1 MAATLTMLRRRGMR
15 FPWPRFIALV
25 VLGVVWAAPV
35 VWMFLTSLKPE
46 KQIIRMPPHWLP
58 DNITDFTLEN
68 YRLVLFFPRGVD
80 LMASFMNSLMVAL
93 VGTIL
98 VVIVDVL
105 AGYALARLKF
115 PGRNVIFGMVVA
127 SMIVPGEIM
136 LIPNYIT
143 VWRFGWLNQFTA
155 LVLPAIAGGF
165 GVFLLRQFM
174 LGIPR
179 ELEEAAQLDGC
190 NSFRIL
196 ISVILPTARGAVATL
211 GIFTFLGFW
220 NDFTWPYLVI
230 NEATKMT
237 LPVALIQFKGDYFS
251 NYGQLMAGAA
261 VSALPAIIVFL
272 LAQRMIIQSIT
283 LTGIKG

>member
-1 MAATLTMLRRRGMR
+1 MAATLTTLQRRGMR

-25 VLGVVWAAPV
+25 VLGVLWAAPV

-46 KQIIRMPPHWLP
+46 KQIIRMPPRWLP
-58 DNITDFTLEN
+58 DNITDLTLEN

-80 LMASFMNSLMVAL
+80 LMTSFMNSLMVAL
-93 VGTIL
+93 IGTIL

-115 PGRNVIFGMVVA
+115 RGRNLIFAMVVA

-155 LVLPAIAGGF
+155 LVLPALAGGF

-196 ISVILPTARGAVATL
+196 TSVILPTARGAVATL

-261 VSALPAIIVFL
+261 VSALPAITVFL